1 MGVKTSEQLTVS
13 SGQSSADNRGTDSG
27 LSGYGEWVEVA
38 TSGQPGS
45 SRHRVVD
52 LEGREVEPG
61 NMGPRLWQADGAS

>member
-13 SGQSSADNRGTDSG
+13 SGQSSANNRGTDSG
-27 LSGYGEWVEVA
+27 LAGYGEGVEAA

-45 SRHRVVD
+45 GRHRVVD

-61 NMGPRLWQADGAS
+61 NKGPLL